1 MTPNFQPPTPAEMRK
16 RAEAVVRAKTDSTP
30 DNLTPEARRMILH
43 ELRVHQV
50 QLEMQNEE
58 LRRAQLAL
66 ETLQARYF
74 DLYELAPTGYCTIS
88 TDGIMVNSNLA
99 AATMLGVLRG
109 AAVKPRFAHFIAKD
123 DQDAFYL
130 LHREAIKTDASQQA
144 ELRMVKADGT
154 PFWAQAEVKTTPAP
168 AGALDLLVV
177 FTDISAHKQQ
187 EAYKAMEA
195 KVLNQL
201 NEPGDLY
208 QCIERAVATLKAG
221 TGVDAMGIRLLDNNE
236 DFPYSSQNG
245 FSKEFLLTEN
255 SLTVRTPDGKP
266 CHNPDGSV
274 ALECTCGLVLSG
286 KTDPASTLFTKGGSF
301 WTNDAAPLLKL
312 SKDEDPRLN
321 PRNTCI
327 YKGYASI
334 ALVPIRDQHT
344 IIGLLQFNDRRKG
357 RFTLA
362 TVEILEQLAASMGT
376 VLMRKR
382 ADALLEESE
391 TRLRLAIEGSGDG
404 LWDWNVTAN
413 TLFFNPRWKA
423 MLGFAEDE
431 IGDDFDEWSKR
442 VHPDDLPRTMAD
454 INAHI
459 FEGKTPFYHNEHR
472 LQCKDGSWK
481 WILARGMV
489 IRRDSAGRPLRAI
502 GTHTD
507 ITNHKE
513 TEATLTESKRL
524 LQESQ
529 EIASVGNYVT
539 DFTTGK
545 WSSSPVLDQL
555 LGIDGTYD
563 RSVAG
568 WAALIHPDDRA
579 MMTAYLN
586 DEVLGRNQA
595 FDKEYRII
603 RASDQVERWVSGRG
617 HLTCDAQGRVVSMH
631 GTIQDITERKRREN
645 ELNQSH
651 SLLSAALESTAD
663 GILVVNTAGKVT
675 ASNRRFLELWQIP
688 EELLATRDDAR
699 LLEFV
704 LGQLKN
710 PEAFQARVQELYRTP
725 DADSVDELE
734 LKDGRILK
742 RYSHPQ
748 RLGKTIVGRVWSFRD
763 ITERKQAEAIISK
776 RLLSLTQP
784 DVGGATT
791 FEDLFNLQEIQT
803 IQNEFAA
810 ATGVASIITRPDGT
824 PITAPSNFTRL
835 CNDIIR
841 KTEKG
846 CANCYK
852 SDASL
857 GRHHPDGPVIQTC
870 LSCGLW
876 DAGAS
881 IIVGSHH
888 IANWLIGQVRD
899 ETQTE
904 EKMRACA
911 REIGA
916 DEAVFMEAFQ
926 AVPAMTYAKF
936 EQIARSLFTWSR
948 QLSTTAYQNVQQ
960 ARFITERKQAEKI
973 IRRQME
979 DLQQTKT
986 ALASREA
993 RYASMVRSIGDA
1005 IISSDHLGNIVG
1017 WNNAAER
1024 IFGYTETEILG
1035 QPLVVLMPER
1045 HRNNHTAGMTR
1056 VIAGG
1061 EKHVIGKIVELTG
1074 VRKGGAEFPLNLSLS
1089 EWQVDGQMFIT
1100 AVIRD
1105 ISIRKKAQTDLLKNL
1120 EELRHWQ
1127 QATLGREGRVL
1138 DLKKEVNLLRTQLGR
1153 PPHYPSV
1160 GTTEAAPAASGMA
1173 DDLPPPTGG
1182 NT

>member
-1 MTPNFQPPTPAEMRK
+1 MTPNFQPPTPAEIRK

-58 LRRAQLAL
+58 MRLSQLELEAL
-66 ETLQARYF
+66 QTRYF

-177 FTDISAHKQQ
+177 FTDISGRKQ
-187 EAYKAMEA
+187 A
-195 KVLNQL
+195 
-201 NEPGDLY
+201 
-208 QCIERAVATLKAG
+208 
-221 TGVDAMGIRLLDNNE
+221 
-236 DFPYSSQNG
+236 
-245 FSKEFLLTEN
+245 
-255 SLTVRTPDGKP
+255 
-266 CHNPDGSV
+266 
-274 ALECTCGLVLSG
+274 
-286 KTDPASTLFTKGGSF
+286 
-301 WTNDAAPLLKL
+301 
-312 SKDEDPRLN
+312 
-321 PRNTCI
+321 
-327 YKGYASI
+327 
-334 ALVPIRDQHT
+334 
-344 IIGLLQFNDRRKG
+344 
-357 RFTLA
+357 
-362 TVEILEQLAASMGT
+362 
-376 VLMRKR
+376 
-382 ADALLEESE
+382 
-391 TRLRLAIEGSGDG
+391 
-404 LWDWNVTAN
+404 
-413 TLFFNPRWKA
+413 
-423 MLGFAEDE
+423 
-431 IGDDFDEWSKR
+431 
-442 VHPDDLPRTMAD
+442 
-454 INAHI
+454 
-459 FEGKTPFYHNEHR
+459 
-472 LQCKDGSWK
+472 
-481 WILARGMV
+481 
-489 IRRDSAGRPLRAI
+489 
-502 GTHTD
+502 
-507 ITNHKE
+507 
-513 TEATLTESKRL
+513 EATLRES
-524 LQESQ
+524 ESFLNETQ
-529 EIASVGNYVT
+529 AIAGLGSY
-539 DFTTGK
+539 
-545 WSSSPVLDQL
+545 VLDISTGL
-555 LGIDGTYD
+555 LWRSSKMLDRVFGIDPAYE
-563 RSVAG
+563 RSLAG
-568 WAALIHPDDRA
+568 WEALIHPEDRA

-586 DEVLGRNQA
+586 DEVLGRKQE

-603 RASDQVERWVSGRG
+603 RPSDQAERWVWGTG
-617 HLTCDAQGRVVSMH
+617 KLKFDAQGRVVEMR
-631 GTIQDITERKRREN
+631 GTIQDITERKWREN

-651 SLLSAALESTAD
+651 SLLSAALESTED

-675 ASNRRFLELWQIP
+675 ASNRRFLELWQVP

-748 RLGKTIVGRVWSFRD
+748 RFGKTIVGRVWSFRD

-846 CANCYK
+846 CANCYR

-979 DLQQTKT
+979 DLQQTKI

-1035 QPLVVLMPER
+1035 QPLAVLMPD
-1045 HRNNHTAGMTR
+1045 HHQANHTAGMAR
-1056 VIAGG
+1056 VMAGG

-1089 EWQVDGQMFIT
+1089 EWQVDGQIFIT

-1120 EELRHWQ
+1120 EELRRWQ
-1127 QATLGREGRVL
+1127 QATLGRENRVL
-1138 DLKKEVNLLRTQLGR
+1138 ELKKEVNLLRAQLGR

-1160 GTTEAAPAASGMA
+1160 GTTEAAPAASGMT

>member
-1 MTPNFQPPTPAEMRK
+1 MNPRFQPPTPAEIRQH
-16 RAEAVVRAKTDSTP
+16 AEAVVRAKIDSTS

-50 QLEMQNEE
+50 QLDMQNEE
-58 LRRAQLAL
+58 MRRAQLAL

-74 DLYELAPTGYCTIS
+74 DLYELAPAGYCTVS
-88 TDGIMVNSNLA
+88 TDGVMVYCNLT
-99 AATMLGVLRG
+99 AATLLGVLRG
-109 AAVKPRFAHFIAKD
+109 AAVKPHFNHFIAKD
-123 DQDAFYL
+123 DQDTFYL
-130 LHREAIKTDASQQA
+130 LHTKTIETGAQQQA

-154 PFWAQAEVKTTPAP
+154 PFWAQLEMKTTPAHD
-168 AGALDLLVV
+168 GSLDLLVV
-177 FTDISAHKQQ
+177 FNDISAHKQQ
-187 EAYKAMEA
+187 EIYKAMEA

-236 DFPYSSQNG
+236 DFPYFSQNG

-255 SLTVRTPDGKP
+255 SLTMRTPDGKP
-266 CHNPDGSV
+266 CRNPDGSV
-274 ALECTCGLVLSG
+274 ARECTCGLVLSG

-327 YKGYASI
+327 YQGFASI

-376 VLMRKR
+376 VLMRKQ
-382 ADALLEESE
+382 ADTLLEESE
-391 TRLRLAIEGSGDG
+391 TRWRFAIDGNGDG

-413 TLFFNPRWKA
+413 TVFFSTRWKA
-423 MLGFAEDE
+423 MLGFAKDE
-431 IGDDFDEWSKR
+431 IGDAFDEWSRR
-442 VHPDDLPRTMAD
+442 VHPDDLQRALAG
-454 INAHI
+454 IKAH
-459 FEGKTPFYHNEHR
+459 FEAETPLYANEHR

-481 WILARGMV
+481 WILARGVV
-489 IRRDSAGRPLRAI
+489 IKRDAAGQPLRAI

-507 ITNHKE
+507 ITNQKE
-513 TEATLTESKRL
+513 AEAKLTKSKRL

-529 EIASVGNYVT
+529 EIANVGNYVT

-586 DEVLGRNQA
+586 DEVLGRNQE

-603 RASDQVERWVSGRG
+603 RASDQAERWVSGRG

-631 GTIQDITERKRREN
+631 GTIQDITERKWREN
-645 ELNQSH
+645 ELYQSH
-651 SLLSAALESTAD
+651 SLLTAALESTAD
-663 GILVVNTAGKVT
+663 GILVVNTVGKIT
-675 ASNRRFLELWQIP
+675 LYNHRFLHLWQIP

-699 LLEFV
+699 LLQFV
-704 LGQLKN
+704 LVQLQD
-710 PEAFQARVQELYRTP
+710 PAAFRAKVQKLYHTP
-725 DADSVDELE
+725 DADSMDELAF
-734 LKDGRILK
+734 KDGRIVE

-748 RLGKTIVGRVWSFRD
+748 RLGETIVGRVWSFRD
-763 ITERKQAEAIISK
+763 ITERRQAEAVISN

-784 DVGGATT
+784 NIGGAIT
-791 FEDLFNLQEIQT
+791 FEDLFNLGEIQI
-803 IQNEFAA
+803 IQDEFAA

-846 CANCYK
+846 RANCHK

-857 GRHHPDGPVIQTC
+857 GRHHPDGPVIQPC

-881 IIVGSHH
+881 ITVGGQH

-911 REIGA
+911 HEIGA
-916 DEAVFMEAFQ
+916 DEAAFMEAFQ
-926 AVPAMTYAKF
+926 AVPAMSHAKF
-936 EQIARSLFTWSR
+936 EQIARSLFTLSR
-948 QLSTTAYQNVQQ
+948 QLSATAYQNVQQ
-960 ARFITERKQAEKI
+960 ARYITKRKQAEAI
-973 IRRQME
+973 IKRQME
-979 DLQQTKT
+979 DLQQTKA
-986 ALASREA
+986 ALAAREA

-1005 IISSDHLGNIVG
+1005 IISSDHFGNIVG

-1035 QPLVVLMPER
+1035 QPLTVLMPDH
-1045 HRNNHTAGMTR
+1045 HRDNHLAGMAR
-1056 VIAGG
+1056 VVAGG

-1105 ISIRKKAQTDLLKNL
+1105 ISIRKKAQADLLKNL
-1120 EELRHWQ
+1120 EELRRWQ
-1127 QATLGREGRVL
+1127 QATLGRENRVL
-1138 DLKKEVNLLRTQLGR
+1138 ELKKEVNLLRAQLGQ
-1153 PPHYPSV
+1153 PPHYSSADTNPS
-1160 GTTEAAPAASGMA
+1160 
-1173 DDLPPPTGG
+1173 
-1182 NT
+1182 